1 MTEQYFMVWIDHN
14 LSIHVST
21 NGHLDLSHILVIENN
36 TAVNMSVDVL
46 VWLSVLNSFEYKP
59 STVSQEM
66 FWIII
71 MVVKDIWN
79 ERFN

>member
-1 MTEQYFMVWIDHN
+1 MFSRFINICGAFISVPLLMTEQYFMVWIDHN

-46 VWLSVLNSFEYKP
+46 V
-59 STVSQEM
+59 
-66 FWIII
+66 
-71 MVVKDIWN
+71 
-79 ERFN
+79 